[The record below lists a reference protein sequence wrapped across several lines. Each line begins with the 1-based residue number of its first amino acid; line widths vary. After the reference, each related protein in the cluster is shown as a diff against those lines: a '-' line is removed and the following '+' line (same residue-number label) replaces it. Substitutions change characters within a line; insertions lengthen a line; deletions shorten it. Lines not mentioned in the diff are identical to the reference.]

1 MQYKNINRV
10 IYILMILCCYSI
22 HMYSQNN
29 PNRTYQ
35 VKYFI
40 TNSNDI
46 VSDNTTLIVTSNR
59 ITIQKD
65 GYAKYWECEYKGV
78 KINKRDQNVSFKYH
92 YYLTN
97 DNIKL
102 IISDYKEVKHNGVFY
117 YRIVFNGQ
125 TLLVL

>member
-1 MQYKNINRV
+1 MKK
-10 IYILMILCCYSI
+10 SI
-22 HMYSQNN
+22 CFLLFLYWGLLNLYSQNN

-40 TNSNDI
+40 PNSNNI
-46 VSDNTTLIVTSNR
+46 VSANTTLIVPSNR

-78 KINKRDQNVSFKYH
+78 KIDKRDQNVSFKYH

-97 DNIKL
+97 DNVKL

-125 TLLVL
+125 TLLAL

>member
-1 MQYKNINRV
+1 
-10 IYILMILCCYSI
+10 MIMKKSI
-22 HMYSQNN
+22 CLLLLLYLGMLNLYSQNN
-29 PNRTYQ
+29 SNRTYQ

-65 GYAKYWECEYKGV
+65 GNSKYWECEYKGIRTRQV
-78 KINKRDQNVSFKYH
+78 DKKTSFKYH
-92 YYLTN
+92 YYLTK
-97 DNIKL
+97 DNISL
-102 IISDYKEVKHNGVFY
+102 IISDYKEVKHNGTFY

-125 TLLVL
+125 TLLAL

>member
-125 TLLVL
+125 TLLAL